1 MNTLSSKSKS
11 LKMLQLSLELVL
23 MKLLIHLR
31 ILMNSKFQPSLIK
44 TGDSSSEEEVED
56 AAEDLEEE
64 ELGNIWLI
72 SSSTWLNNSLK
83 DTKVEKT
90 MKKRR
95 KKAAREDVETKSGL
109 RRELSLQSYQKT
121 TLLKEILV
129 KL

>member
-83 DTKVEKT
+83 DTRVEKT